1 MELIKHTYLR
11 IAFCS
16 LAAMLVFESGFSQET
31 EEQSQ
36 DYKDSVI
43 IGWIQEL
50 YTSDIFV
57 EGDST
62 RYLLEKEKLLGDSV
76 YRQLVYPETYTWP
89 VAAEL
94 IQRQELKKAF
104 WYFINLYRDDKK
116 NKEMVL
122 KCFLTYAKIFKM
134 DEVIFNTFYTYC
146 ATDPQISEIKNG
158 EAIIY
163 APHILEE
170 KEDAM
175 IEILAYMKQYRE
187 KNDMNEHGETDGHD
201 HGEGSVHHEH

>member
-1 MELIKHTYLR
+1 MFL
-11 IAFCS
+11 
-16 LAAMLVFESGFSQET
+16 FEPAFSQNT
-31 EEQSQ
+31 EGQSQ
-36 DYKDSVI
+36 DYRDSVI
-43 IGWIQEL
+43 IGWIQDL
-50 YTSDIFV
+50 YTSDLFV

-62 RYLLEKEKLLGDSV
+62 RYLLEKERLLGDSV

-94 IQRQELKKAF
+94 IKRQELKKAF

-116 NKEMVL
+116 NKDMVL
-122 KCFLTYAKIFKM
+122 TCFLTYSKLFKM

-146 ATDPQISEIKNG
+146 ETDPQISKIKDG
-158 EAIIY
+158 EAIMY

-175 IEILAYMKQYRE
+175 IDILTYMKQYRVE
-187 KNDMNEHGETDGHD
+187 NDLIEPGAGSDHHLEH
-201 HGEGSVHHEH
+201 

>member
-1 MELIKHTYLR
+1 VELIKYTYLR

-16 LAAMLVFESGFSQET
+16 LAAMLLFEPAFSQNT
-31 EEQSQ
+31 EGQSQ
-36 DYKDSVI
+36 DYRDSVI
-43 IGWIQEL
+43 IDWIQDL
-50 YTSDIFV
+50 YSSDLFV

-62 RYLLEKEKLLGDSV
+62 RYLLEKERLLGDSV

-94 IQRQELKKAF
+94 IKRQELKKAF

-116 NKEMVL
+116 NKDMVL
-122 KCFLTYAKIFKM
+122 TCFLTYAKLFKM
-134 DEVIFNTFYTYC
+134 DEVVFNTFYTYC
-146 ATDPQISEIKNG
+146 TTDPQISEIKNG
-158 EAIIY
+158 EAVMY

-175 IEILAYMKQYRE
+175 IDILAHMKQYRVE
-187 KNDMNEHGETDGHD
+187 NDLIEPGAGSD
-201 HGEGSVHHEH
+201 HHHEH